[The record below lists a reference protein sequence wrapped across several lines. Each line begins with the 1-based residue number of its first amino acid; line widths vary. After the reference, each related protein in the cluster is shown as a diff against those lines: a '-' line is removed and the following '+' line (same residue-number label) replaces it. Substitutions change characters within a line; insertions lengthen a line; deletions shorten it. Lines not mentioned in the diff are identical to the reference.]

1 MIRRLRY
8 ALTIVRDVSMILCP
22 ASAFVR
28 ARVDEAHEAKVAAE
42 WADLLAEREAAVD
55 VMEPWRF
62 GPAAGVAVGTGP
74 GQVCGVPLA
83 SPCPG
88 QPDEPEHVAELVR
101 YHHVTANQMD
111 GVYCACG
118 HRSHND
124 RRHAHHVAG
133 LVEDMI
139 AADVRLANRFHKS

>member
-8 ALTIVRDVSMILCP
+8 ALTIVRDISMILCP
-22 ASAFVR
+22 ASTFVR

-42 WADLLAEREAAVD
+42 WADLLAEREEHVD

-62 GPAAGVAVGTGP
+62 GPV
-74 GQVCGVPLA
+74 
-83 SPCPG
+83 
-88 QPDEPEHVAELVR
+88 QPAFMDEPDNVAELVR
-101 YHHVTANQMD
+101 YHHVKANQAD
-111 GVYCACG
+111 GVYCHCG
-118 HRSHND
+118 HRSHTD

-139 AADVRLANRFHKS
+139 ATDVRLANKQ